1 MTNGYKLRT
10 GLNSTRDEKSEKNL
24 IEEVLVSNSSLVTGL
39 SEASGVKFSWGEG
52 FQEILKTNLEKY
64 RNDVGQGRKIHGN
77 LRIGGEIRRRLASPG
92 GAAERRRRA
101 DPLRTGFFTVPGPH
115 SIANLLQIP
124 RRKRRLSN

>member
-1 MTNGYKLRT
+1 M
-10 GLNSTRDEKSEKNL
+10 
-24 IEEVLVSNSSLVTGL
+24 SNSSLVTGL

-64 RNDVGQGRKIHGN
+64 GNDVGQGRKIHGN
-77 LRIGGEIRRRLASPG
+77 LRIGGELRRRLASPG

-115 SIANLLQIP
+115 LIANLLQIP